1 MEPKAPDDRWGDD
14 VDELLRSTSAAA
26 LDYLHS
32 LPTRRVHP
40 RAKPADLR
48 PLFGDRLPDVGAAP
62 ADILATLTQAGE
74 RGVVASAG
82 PRYFGFVIG
91 GSLPAAL
98 AADWLATAWDQ
109 NAMLYALSPAGAV
122 AEDVAGEWLLDL
134 FGLPS
139 ESSVGFTSGC
149 EMANFVGL
157 AAARRAVLLKHGWDV
172 EQHGLQGAPPV
183 RVVVGGE
190 AHVTATVALQMLGFG
205 TQTLERVPADE
216 QGRMRPDELEKLLA
230 SGDQEAPLIV
240 AAQAGNVN
248 SGAFDDVGA
257 IADIVHRRD
266 DAWLH
271 VDGAFGLWARTVTR
285 LEPLVTGME
294 KADSWASDLHK
305 WLNVPYDSGVVIV
318 KDREAHRGSMV
329 LSAAYLTAG
338 AADERDPQWYVPE
351 SSRRA
356 RGFAVYAALRS
367 LGRHG
372 VADLVDRCCA
382 LAVRMRDRLARES
395 GITILND
402 VVLNQVLVRFGDD
415 DELTRDTI
423 RRVQEDGTCWL
434 GGTMWH
440 GVAAMRSSVSN
451 WSTTNDDI
459 DVSADA
465 IVRCFR
471 AAEADASRR

>member
-1 MEPKAPDDRWGDD
+1 MEPRGSDSRWGDETA
-14 VDELLRSTSAAA
+14 ELLRSAADYA
-26 LDYLHS
+26 IDYLHT

-40 RAKPADLR
+40 LANPTDLR
-48 PLFGDRLPDVGAAP
+48 AILGPELPERGAEGEE
-62 ADILATLTQAGE
+62 IIETLVAAGE
-74 RGVVASAG
+74 RGAVASAG

-109 NAMLYALSPAGAV
+109 DAVLYALSPAGAV
-122 AEDVAGEWLLDL
+122 VEDVAGAWLLELFDL
-134 FGLPS
+134 PR
-139 ESSVGFTSGC
+139 EASVGFTTGC
-149 EMANFVGL
+149 QMANFVGL
-157 AAARRAVLLKHGWDV
+157 AAARRSVLLKRGWDV
-172 EQHGLQGAPPV
+172 EQQGLQDAPRV

-205 TQTLERVPADE
+205 TQTLERVPSDD
-216 QGRMRPDELEKLLA
+216 QGRMRPDLLEQVLA
-230 SGDQEAPLIV
+230 EGDPDAPLIV

-248 SGAFDDVGA
+248 TGSFDDIDA

-266 DAWLH
+266 AAWLH
-271 VDGAFGLWARTVTR
+271 VDGAFGLWARAETGHG
-285 LEPLVTGME
+285 PLAQGMD

-318 KDREAHRGSMV
+318 RDAEAHRGAMI
-329 LSAAYLTAG
+329 LSAAYLAAG
-338 AADERDPQWYVPE
+338 AADERDPQLYVPE

-367 LGRHG
+367 LGREG
-372 VADLVDRCCA
+372 VSNLVGRCCV
-382 LAVRMRDRLARES
+382 LAVRMHDRLAREP
-395 GITILND
+395 GVTILND

-434 GGTMWH
+434 GGTTWH
-440 GVAAMRSSVSN
+440 GVAAMRISVSN
-451 WSTTNDDI
+451 WSTTDEDI

-471 AAEADASRR
+471 AAQAARS

>member
-1 MEPKAPDDRWGDD
+1 MEHRPPDPRWGADLD
-14 VDELLRSTSAAA
+14 RLLESTAEIAT
-26 LDYLHS
+26 DYLHS

-40 RAKPADLR
+40 RATPADLR
-48 PLFGDRLPDVGAAP
+48 PILGEGLPETGDDAP
-62 ADILATLTQAGE
+62 EIMATLRELGE

-109 NAMLYALSPAGAV
+109 DAVLYALSPAAAV
-122 AEDVAGEWLLDL
+122 AEDVAAAWLLELFDL
-134 FGLPS
+134 PRD
-139 ESSVGFTSGC
+139 SSVGFTTGC
-149 EMANFVGL
+149 QMANFVGL
-157 AAARRAVLLKHGWDV
+157 AAARRSVLLKRGWDV
-172 EQHGLQGAPPV
+172 EQKGLQGAPPV
-183 RVVVGGE
+183 RVIVGGE

-205 TQTLERVPADE
+205 TATLERVPADE
-216 QGRMRPDELEKLLA
+216 QGRMRASALADVLA
-230 SGDQEAPLIV
+230 SGDQDAPLIV

-248 SGAFDDVGA
+248 TGSFDEIGA
-257 IADIVHRRD
+257 IADVVHQHEA
-266 DAWLH
+266 AWLH
-271 VDGAFGLWARTVTR
+271 VDGAFGLWARAVPR
-285 LEPLVTGME
+285 LRPLVEGLD

-305 WLNVPYDSGVVIV
+305 WLNVPYDSGVVV
-318 KDREAHRGSMV
+318 VRDPDVHRGSMM
-329 LSAAYLTAG
+329 LAAAYLTAG
-338 AADERDPQWYVPE
+338 AAEERDPQLYVPE

-367 LGRHG
+367 LGRGG
-372 VADLVDRCCA
+372 VAEMIDRCCA
-382 LAVRMRDRLARES
+382 LAARMRDRLAREP
-395 GITILND
+395 GVTVLND

-434 GGTMWH
+434 GGTTWH
-440 GVAAMRSSVSN
+440 GQAAMRISVSN
-451 WSTTNDDI
+451 WSTTESDV

-471 AAEADASRR
+471 AARGGSGG

>member
-1 MEPKAPDDRWGDD
+1 MEPRGSDSRWGDETA
-14 VDELLRSTSAAA
+14 ELLRSAADYA
-26 LDYLHS
+26 VDYLHT

-40 RAKPADLR
+40 LAKPADLR
-48 PLFGDRLPDVGAAP
+48 AILGGELPDHGAEGEE
-62 ADILATLTQAGE
+62 IIETLVAAGE
-74 RGVVASAG
+74 RGAVASAG

-109 NAMLYALSPAGAV
+109 DAVLYALSPAGAV
-122 AEDVAGEWLLDL
+122 VEDVAGAWLLELFDL
-134 FGLPS
+134 PRGA
-139 ESSVGFTSGC
+139 SVGFTTGC
-149 EMANFVGL
+149 QMANFVGL
-157 AAARRAVLLKHGWDV
+157 AAARRSVLLKRGWDV
-172 EQHGLQGAPPV
+172 EQQGLQDAPRV

-205 TQTLERVPADE
+205 TQTLERVPSDD
-216 QGRMRPDELEKLLA
+216 QGRMRVDLLEETLA
-230 SGDQEAPLIV
+230 QGDQDAPLIV

-248 SGAFDDVGA
+248 TGSFDDIGA
-257 IADIVHRRD
+257 IADIVHGRD
-266 DAWLH
+266 AAWLH
-271 VDGAFGLWARTVTR
+271 VDGAFGLWARAETGHR
-285 LEPLVTGME
+285 PLSQGMD

-318 KDREAHRGSMV
+318 RDAEAHRGSMI
-329 LSAAYLTAG
+329 LSAAYLAAG
-338 AADERDPQWYVPE
+338 AADERDPQLYVPE

-367 LGRHG
+367 LGRAG
-372 VADLVDRCCA
+372 VADLVGRCCA
-382 LAVRMRDRLARES
+382 LAVRMRDRLAREP

-434 GGTMWH
+434 GGTTWH
-440 GVAAMRSSVSN
+440 GAAAMRISVSN
-451 WSTTNDDI
+451 WSTTEADI

-471 AAEADASRR
+471 AAEAATS